1 MKKIVLPLASVTLV
15 MLLSLGLSGSMPT
28 GAQTLTA
35 KPNIVFIL
43 ADDMRKD
50 DLKYMPQTRSLLA
63 KKGVSFE
70 NAFVSNALCCPSRA
84 TILRGQYAHNTGVW
98 SNMSNTSEGGWR
110 AYRNNG
116 LEQDNMATR
125 LDAAGYRTGLFGKYF
140 NGYHQGNT
148 HVPPGWDRWFATGS
162 FRYFDYDANDQGT
175 IRHFGTS
182 HDDYITDVLSRETN
196 AFISD
201 RASLGT
207 PFFAYVTPIAPHDP
221 ATPAPRDLHTYD
233 GVKAPRLPSFN
244 EQDVSDKPTW
254 IRSRPILTT
263 DDITVID
270 NRHEK
275 RAESL
280 QALDDLV
287 AGVVTTL
294 YNANAMSNTYIFFTS
309 DNGWSVGE
317 HRRPH
322 GKANSYEEDIHMPLL
337 VRGPDPAVGAVPKVR
352 PGSTTDKLALNTDY
366 LPTFT
371 DLACPPLNPCDPQVT
386 QKWSY
391 VPDGRSL
398 RPVLE
403 GNATSWRSAILL
415 EAHQGPWTY
424 AAPTSSGIRTV
435 GTYKQQKYI
444 EYEGGAREFY
454 NLGAD
459 PYELTNKYPDAKPA
473 GLASR
478 LQALK
483 TCKAAACAAAED
495 GRRSLQK
502 PWARTRC
509 DGARKASIPRAFIQ
523 QSAWK
528 EIPRSSLAGSCIDR
542 P

>member
-1 MKKIVLPLASVTLV
+1 MPELKKIVLPLASVALV
-15 MLLSLGLSGSMPT
+15 VLLSLSISGSMPT
-28 GAQTLTA
+28 GAQAPTA

-50 DLKYMPQTRSLLA
+50 DLTYMTQTRSLLA
-63 KKGVSFE
+63 EKGMSFE
-70 NAFVSNALCCPSRA
+70 HAFVSNALCCPSRA

-98 SNMSNTSEGGWR
+98 SNKANASEGGWR

-116 LEQDNMATR
+116 LEQDNVATR
-125 LDAAGYRTGLFGKYF
+125 LDAVGYRTGLFGKYL
-140 NGYHQGNT
+140 NGYNQGNAY
-148 HVPPGWDRWFATGS
+148 VPPGWDRWFASGA

-182 HDDYITDVLSRETN
+182 DFRYFDYDANDQGTIRHFGTSDADYQTDVLSRETN
-196 AFISD
+196 TFISD
-201 RASLGT
+201 SAKLGT
-207 PFFAYVTPIAPHDP
+207 PFFAYVAPIAPHAP

-244 EQDVSDKPTW
+244 EKDVSDKPTW
-254 IRSRPILTT
+254 IRSRPRLTT
-263 DDITVID
+263 DDIAAID

-275 RAESL
+275 RAETL

-287 AGVVTTL
+287 AGVVNTL
-294 YNANAMSNTYIFFTS
+294 YKANAMSNTYIFFTS
-309 DNGWSVGE
+309 DNGRAQGE
-317 HRRPH
+317 HRRPS

-352 PGSTTDKLALNTDY
+352 PGSTNKLALNTDY

-371 DLACPPLNPCDPQVT
+371 DLACAPSHPCGPQVT

-415 EAHQGPWTY
+415 ESHQGPWTY
-424 AAPTSSGIRTV
+424 AAATSSGIRTV
-435 GTYKQQKYI
+435 VGTSKQQKYI

-459 PYELTNKYPDAKPA
+459 PYELTNKYPAATPA

-495 GRRSLQK
+495 G
-502 PWARTRC
+502 P
-509 DGARKASIPRAFIQ
+509 
-523 QSAWK
+523 
-528 EIPRSSLAGSCIDR
+528 
-542 P
+542 